1 MISLLILEHFF
12 KLISNYVILYS
23 MEKNLSGQIS
33 NWREGRRFRAW
44 ELVQTGWRQ
53 KDVAAALGVSKG
65 SVSQW
70 VKRAKVG
77 GWESLRHRKGTGA
90 RPRLTPEQR
99 AQIPHLLAQGAESFG
114 FRGDI
119 WTQPRVTE
127 VVRRIFNVSY
137 HSSQVGRILKDCGWS
152 RQKPMRRATQRDE
165 EAIHRWRE
173 ERWPQIKKR
182 L

>member
-1 MISLLILEHFF
+1 
-12 KLISNYVILYS
+12 

-77 GWESLRHRKGTGA
+77 GRESLRHRKGTGA

>member
-1 MISLLILEHFF
+1 M
-12 KLISNYVILYS
+12 
-23 MEKNLSGQIS
+23 
-33 NWREGRRFRAW
+33 
-44 ELVQTGWRQ
+44 GWRQ

-70 VKRAKVG
+70 VKRAKEG
-77 GWESLRHRKGTGA
+77 SWESLRHRKGAGA

-99 AQIPHLLAQGAESFG
+99 AQIPHLLAQGGESFG
-114 FRGDI
+114 FLGDI
-119 WTQPRVTE
+119 WTQPRVRRRRI
-127 VVRRIFNVSY
+127 RRIFNVSY

-152 RQKPMRRATQRDE
+152 RQKPVSRATQRDE
-165 EAIHRWRE
+165 EAIYRWRE